1 MTDRV
6 IAGAVVLAFL
16 LAIVAIS
23 YGCLAGL
30 SAANPES
37 TPAGT
42 LATEPPATST
52 TPTAYEEHKIPLT
65 GDTDLAAFA
74 RDEMNRSQIFQEE
87 LTGTVPGDAVF
98 VHSLDEKRHD
108 YWLIPYEKDGYITL
122 IAQVSIKGDVADF
135 SSAYVP
141 SVKMQDVVRPTMEE
155 ARKVLSENGYDGSLR
170 ARLVWKPCEQ
180 TQSLVHPVWELEQ
193 ADGDQIYVGYYP
205 FDDTI
210 HVYDELTEKTVMG

>member
-1 MTDRV
+1 MVNRM
-6 IAGAVVLAFL
+6 IAGVAVLAFL
-16 LAIVAIS
+16 FAIVAIS
-23 YGCLAGL
+23 YVCLSGFGPANTGL
-30 SAANPES
+30 NSVS
-37 TPAGT
+37 TT
-42 LATEPPATST
+42 VTEPPATST
-52 TPTAYEEHKIPLT
+52 TPTAYEEHNIPLT

-74 RDEMNRSQIFQEE
+74 RDEMKRSQIFQEE
-87 LTGTVPGDAVF
+87 LAGTVPGDAVF

-108 YWLIPYEKDGYITL
+108 YWLIPYEKDGYISL

-141 SVKMQDVVRPTMEE
+141 SVKTQDVVRPTMEE
-155 ARKVLSENGYDGSLR
+155 ARKVLSENGYDGSLS

-180 TQSLVHPVWELEQ
+180 TQSLVHPVWEFEQ

-210 HVYDELTEKTVMG
+210 HVYDELTEKTIMG